1 MIALQRHTLKERMP
15 HSACRE
21 LFRNNILHHELSVNL
36 IFMVNF
42 CLISGIRNAT
52 LSKREFLFLIKSPSK
67 NKAAI
72 IWKFAH
78 KLVSLQQKH
87 ILITYEND
95 NVSLYSIRRV

>member
-1 MIALQRHTLKERMP
+1 MLKTIL
-15 HSACRE
+15 
-21 LFRNNILHHELSVNL
+21 LFNMNSVL
-36 IFMVNF
+36 Y
-42 CLISGIRNAT
+42 
-52 LSKREFLFLIKSPSK
+52 KSPSK

-72 IWKFAH
+72 IWKFVH